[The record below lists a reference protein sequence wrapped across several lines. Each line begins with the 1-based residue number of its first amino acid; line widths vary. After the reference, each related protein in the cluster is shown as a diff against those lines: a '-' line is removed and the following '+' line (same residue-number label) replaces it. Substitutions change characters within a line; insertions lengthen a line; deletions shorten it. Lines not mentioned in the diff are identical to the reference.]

1 MDLKSNEKEYNRM
14 RDEVLAWLAEN
25 VPQPRIRHI
34 LGVEQM
40 ATDLAVAH
48 HLNSRQA
55 AAAGLLHD
63 LAKYFPGDRLLE
75 MAGAEGL
82 EIDPILRENPHL
94 LHADV
99 SAIVARD
106 RFGVRD
112 ETILEAVRNHTL
124 GKPNMDALSCVV
136 FLADSLEPGR
146 GDTPQLEYLRS
157 LSYQSLLQAV
167 WATCDASIQHMLKTH
182 RTIHPRT
189 LETRNWSM
197 SAAKKEKQRQKVRE
211 KSA

>member
-1 MDLKSNEKEYNRM
+1 M

-40 ATDLAVAH
+40 AADLAVAH
-48 HLNSRQA
+48 HINGHQA
-55 AAAGLLHD
+55 AEAGLLHD

-75 MAGAEGL
+75 MAAAEGL
-82 EIDPILRENPHL
+82 HIDPILQENPHL

-106 RFGVRD
+106 QFGVTD
-112 ETILEAVRNHTL
+112 ERILEAIRNHTL
-124 GKPNMDALSCVV
+124 GQAHMDDLSCVV

-146 GDTPQLEYLRS
+146 GDTPQLEKLRS
-157 LSYQSLLQAV
+157 LSYQNLLQAV

-189 LETRNWSM
+189 LETRNWAM
-197 SAAKKEKQRQKVRE
+197 SAAKKERQRQKVPE

>member
-1 MDLKSNEKEYNRM
+1 M
-14 RDEVLAWLAEN
+14 RDEVLAWLEEN

-40 ATDLAVAH
+40 AADLAVAH
-48 HLNSRQA
+48 HLNGRQA
-55 AAAGLLHD
+55 AEAGLLHD
-63 LAKYFPGDRLLE
+63 LAKYFSGDRLLE
-75 MAGAEGL
+75 MARAEGL
-82 EIDPILRENPHL
+82 EIDPILQGHPHL

-106 RFGVRD
+106 RFGIRD
-112 ETILEAVRNHTL
+112 ETILEAIRNHTL

-146 GDTPQLEYLRS
+146 GDSSQLDKLRS
-157 LSYQSLLQAV
+157 LSYQNLLQAV

-182 RTIHPRT
+182 RAIHPRT
-189 LETRNWSM
+189 LETRNWAM
-197 SAAKKEKQRQKVRE
+197 SAAKQQRQQQQKVRE